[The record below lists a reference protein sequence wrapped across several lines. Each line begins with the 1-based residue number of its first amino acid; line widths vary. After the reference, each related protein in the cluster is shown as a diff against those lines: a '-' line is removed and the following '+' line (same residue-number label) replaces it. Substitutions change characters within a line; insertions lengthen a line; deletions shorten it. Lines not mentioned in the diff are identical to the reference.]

1 VNRGQF
7 IHEIQRR
14 GGFETA
20 EEAEAA
26 LTATLSVLGER
37 LTGTEATDLAAQLPD
52 ELADAVSTHGTGERF
67 DAEEFYRRVAAREEA
82 EIIPA
87 VARGHVR
94 TVVDVVLGAVSP
106 GERGDVLAQLPE
118 DLRQELSS

>member
-7 IHEIQRR
+7 VHEIQRR
-14 GGFETA
+14 GDFGTA
-20 EEAEAA
+20 DEAEAA

-37 LTGTEATDLAAQLPD
+37 LTGREATDLAAQLPE
-52 ELADAVSTHGTGERF
+52 ELADAVSTHGRGERF
-67 DAEEFYRRVAAREEA
+67 GAEEFYRRVAAREETD
-82 EIIPA
+82 IIPA

-106 GERGDVLAQLPE
+106 GERDDVLAQLPE
-118 DLRQELSS
+118 GLREDLEA